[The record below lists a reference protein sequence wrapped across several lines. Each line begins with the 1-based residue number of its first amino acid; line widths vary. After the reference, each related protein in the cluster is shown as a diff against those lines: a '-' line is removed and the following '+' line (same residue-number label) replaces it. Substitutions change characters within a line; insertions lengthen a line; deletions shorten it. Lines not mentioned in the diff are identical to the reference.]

1 MHPNDLF
8 ILIVAGMGGAAIAA
22 SEVQDWLNRR
32 RATRLGYLERIGF
45 LVDPEKPSG
54 PDAEARRNSYQL
66 SVWREKRVGWMP
78 WRLTPE
84 RAR

>member
-32 RATRLGYLERIGF
+32 RATRVGYMERIGF
-45 LVDPEKPSG
+45 LVDPEKPAG
-54 PDAEARRNSYQL
+54 PNEERARNRYQL
-66 SVWREKRVGWMP
+66 NAWREKAAGLMP
-78 WRLTPE
+78 WRLL
-84 RAR
+84 